1 MSDRPRIRAL
11 VPADLPAYKVLR
23 DEMLALHPEAFTSDA
38 ETERAKPPLSYLSRI
53 GAERADEAFFV
64 LGAWDHDALIG
75 AIACERDPRLKV
87 RHIGHLVGMMVRAE
101 ARGRGVGRALL
112 EACVARARRVPGLE
126 MLTLTV
132 TSTNAAAVAL
142 YEAIGFKPYGRL
154 VHAMKL
160 GDTYH
165 DKDLMVLAL

>member
-1 MSDRPRIRAL
+1 MSDSPQIRAL
-11 VPADLPAYKVLR
+11 LAADLPAYKALR

-38 ETERAKPPLSYLSRI
+38 ETERAKPATSYLSRI

-64 LGAWDHDALIG
+64 LGAWDGDALIG

-87 RHIGHLVGMMVRAE
+87 RHIGHLVGMMVRAG

-112 EACVARARRVPGLE
+112 EACVARARRVPHLE

-132 TSTNAAAVAL
+132 TSTNAAAVGL
-142 YEAIGFKPYGRL
+142 YEAIGFKHYGRL